1 MDKLRKILTSGGAVV
16 LPTETVYGLFAQALN
31 EEAVNSVYQL
41 KQRPRDKAMNLN
53 VSNLNDIIFFS
64 QNTPFFLEKLY
75 NRFMPGPLTI
85 ILKANDNVP
94 FWVNSG
100 LDTVGFRVPN
110 HVKTLQLIS
119 ETGPLIGP
127 SANISGNESGKKFSD
142 IQAQFSVDL
151 PGIEDDQALTGID
164 STILDLSGQKARI
177 LPVENQDQQD
187 EEQQHTVLFQ
197 KADGVNATRSGCFD
211 CGADGGLGHV
221 CLLDGWGELLGWI
234 AGGGDRSTTARNAS
248 RAREMRRVMS
258 GRVMSPMRDVAV
270 LAWSLHRAP

>member
-1 MDKLRKILTSGGAVV
+1 MTMDKLRKILTSGGAVV

-31 EEAVNSVYQL
+31 EEAVNRVYQL

-53 VSNLNDIIFFS
+53 VSNLNDIYFFS

-164 STILDLSGQKARI
+164 STILDLSGQRARI
-177 LPVENQDQQD
+177 LRQGAISRE
-187 EEQQHTVLFQ
+187 LIQ
-197 KADGVNATRSGCFD
+197 KEIPEIEFED
-211 CGADGGLGHV
+211 
-221 CLLDGWGELLGWI
+221 
-234 AGGGDRSTTARNAS
+234 
-248 RAREMRRVMS
+248 
-258 GRVMSPMRDVAV
+258 
-270 LAWSLHRAP
+270 

>member
-1 MDKLRKILTSGGAVV
+1 MTMDKLRTILENGGAVI

-31 EEAVNSVYQL
+31 EDAVNRVYQL

-53 VSNLNDIIFFS
+53 VSNLNDIYFFS

-85 ILKANDNVP
+85 ILKANKNVP

-100 LDTVGFRVPN
+100 LNTVGFRLPN
-110 HVKTLQLIS
+110 HEQTLQLIS

-177 LPVENQDQQD
+177 LRQGAISR
-187 EEQQHTVLFQ
+187 EEIQ
-197 KADGVNATRSGCFD
+197 KAIPEIEFEV
-211 CGADGGLGHV
+211 
-221 CLLDGWGELLGWI
+221 
-234 AGGGDRSTTARNAS
+234 
-248 RAREMRRVMS
+248 
-258 GRVMSPMRDVAV
+258 V
-270 LAWSLHRAP
+270 L

>member
-1 MDKLRKILTSGGAVV
+1 MDKLRTILENGGAVV

-31 EEAVNSVYQL
+31 EDAVNRVYQL

-53 VSNLNDIIFFS
+53 VSNLNDIYFFS

-100 LDTVGFRVPN
+100 LDTVGFRLPN
-110 HVKTLQLIS
+110 HEQTLRLIS

-177 LPVENQDQQD
+177 LRQGAISR
-187 EEQQHTVLFQ
+187 EEIQ
-197 KADGVNATRSGCFD
+197 KAIPEIEFEV
-211 CGADGGLGHV
+211 
-221 CLLDGWGELLGWI
+221 
-234 AGGGDRSTTARNAS
+234 
-248 RAREMRRVMS
+248 
-258 GRVMSPMRDVAV
+258 V
-270 LAWSLHRAP
+270 L

>member
-1 MDKLRKILTSGGAVV
+1 MDKLRTILENGGAVI

-31 EEAVNSVYQL
+31 EDAVNRVYQL

-53 VSNLNDIIFFS
+53 VSNLNDIYFFS

-85 ILKANDNVP
+85 ILKANENVP

-100 LDTVGFRVPN
+100 LDTVGFRLPN
-110 HVKTLQLIS
+110 HEQTLRLIS

-142 IQAQFSVDL
+142 IQAQFPVDL

-177 LPVENQDQQD
+177 LRQGAISR
-187 EEQQHTVLFQ
+187 EEIQ
-197 KADGVNATRSGCFD
+197 KAIPEIEFEV
-211 CGADGGLGHV
+211 
-221 CLLDGWGELLGWI
+221 
-234 AGGGDRSTTARNAS
+234 
-248 RAREMRRVMS
+248 
-258 GRVMSPMRDVAV
+258 V
-270 LAWSLHRAP
+270 L

>member
-1 MDKLRKILTSGGAVV
+1 MTMDKLRTILENGGAVI

-31 EEAVNSVYQL
+31 EDAVNRVYQL

-53 VSNLNDIIFFS
+53 ISNLNDIYFFS

-85 ILKANDNVP
+85 ILKANEKVP

-100 LDTVGFRVPN
+100 LNTVGFRLPN
-110 HVKTLQLIS
+110 HEKTLRLIS

-177 LPVENQDQQD
+177 LRQGAISR
-187 EEQQHTVLFQ
+187 EEIQ
-197 KADGVNATRSGCFD
+197 KAIPEIDFEV
-211 CGADGGLGHV
+211 V
-221 CLLDGWGELLGWI
+221 
-234 AGGGDRSTTARNAS
+234 
-248 RAREMRRVMS
+248 
-258 GRVMSPMRDVAV
+258 
-270 LAWSLHRAP
+270 

>member
-1 MDKLRKILTSGGAVV
+1 MDKLRTILENGGAVI

-31 EEAVNSVYQL
+31 EDAVNRVYQL

-53 VSNLNDIIFFS
+53 VSNLNDIYFFS

-85 ILKANDNVP
+85 ILKANEKVP

-100 LDTVGFRVPN
+100 LDTVGFRLPN
-110 HVKTLQLIS
+110 HEQTLRLIS

-177 LPVENQDQQD
+177 LRQGAISR
-187 EEQQHTVLFQ
+187 EEIQ
-197 KADGVNATRSGCFD
+197 KAIPEIDFEV
-211 CGADGGLGHV
+211 V
-221 CLLDGWGELLGWI
+221 
-234 AGGGDRSTTARNAS
+234 
-248 RAREMRRVMS
+248 
-258 GRVMSPMRDVAV
+258 
-270 LAWSLHRAP
+270 

>member
-1 MDKLRKILTSGGAVV
+1 MTMDKLRTILENGGAVI

-31 EEAVNSVYQL
+31 EDAVNHVYQL

-53 VSNLNDIIFFS
+53 VSNLNDIYFFS

-85 ILKANDNVP
+85 ILKANKNVP

-100 LDTVGFRVPN
+100 LDTVGFRLPN
-110 HVKTLQLIS
+110 HEQTLRLIS

-177 LPVENQDQQD
+177 LRQGAISR
-187 EEQQHTVLFQ
+187 EEIQ
-197 KADGVNATRSGCFD
+197 KAIPEIEFEV
-211 CGADGGLGHV
+211 
-221 CLLDGWGELLGWI
+221 
-234 AGGGDRSTTARNAS
+234 
-248 RAREMRRVMS
+248 
-258 GRVMSPMRDVAV
+258 V
-270 LAWSLHRAP
+270 L

>member
-1 MDKLRKILTSGGAVV
+1 MTMDKLRKILENGGAVI
-16 LPTETVYGLFAQALN
+16 LPTETVYGLFARALN
-31 EEAVNSVYQL
+31 EDAVNRVYQL

-53 VSNLNDIIFFS
+53 VSNLNDIYFFS
-64 QNTPFFLEKLY
+64 QNPPFFLEKLY

-100 LDTVGFRVPN
+100 LDTVGFRLPN
-110 HVKTLQLIS
+110 HEQTLRLIS

-142 IQAQFSVDL
+142 IQVQFSVDL

-177 LPVENQDQQD
+177 LRQGAISR
-187 EEQQHTVLFQ
+187 EEIQ
-197 KADGVNATRSGCFD
+197 KAIPEIEFEV
-211 CGADGGLGHV
+211 
-221 CLLDGWGELLGWI
+221 
-234 AGGGDRSTTARNAS
+234 
-248 RAREMRRVMS
+248 
-258 GRVMSPMRDVAV
+258 V
-270 LAWSLHRAP
+270 L

>member
-1 MDKLRKILTSGGAVV
+1 MTMDKLRTILENGGAVI

-31 EEAVNSVYQL
+31 EDAVNRVYQL

-53 VSNLNDIIFFS
+53 VSNLNDIYFFS

-85 ILKANDNVP
+85 ILKANENVP

-100 LDTVGFRVPN
+100 LDTVGFRLPN
-110 HVKTLQLIS
+110 HEQTLRLIS

-151 PGIEDDQALTGID
+151 PGIEDDQALIGID

-177 LPVENQDQQD
+177 LRQGAISR
-187 EEQQHTVLFQ
+187 EEIQ
-197 KADGVNATRSGCFD
+197 KAIPEIEFEV
-211 CGADGGLGHV
+211 
-221 CLLDGWGELLGWI
+221 
-234 AGGGDRSTTARNAS
+234 
-248 RAREMRRVMS
+248 
-258 GRVMSPMRDVAV
+258 V
-270 LAWSLHRAP
+270 L

>member
-31 EEAVNSVYQL
+31 EKAVNSVYQL

-53 VSNLNDIIFFS
+53 VSNLNDIYFFS
-64 QNTPFFLEKLY
+64 QNIPFFLEKLY

-177 LPVENQDQQD
+177 LRQGAISRE
-187 EEQQHTVLFQ
+187 LIQ
-197 KADGVNATRSGCFD
+197 KEIPEIEFED
-211 CGADGGLGHV
+211 
-221 CLLDGWGELLGWI
+221 
-234 AGGGDRSTTARNAS
+234 
-248 RAREMRRVMS
+248 
-258 GRVMSPMRDVAV
+258 
-270 LAWSLHRAP
+270 

>member
-31 EEAVNSVYQL
+31 EEAVNRVYQL

-53 VSNLNDIIFFS
+53 VSNLNDIYFFS

-177 LPVENQDQQD
+177 LRQGAISR
-187 EEQQHTVLFQ
+187 EEIQ
-197 KADGVNATRSGCFD
+197 KAIPEIEFEV
-211 CGADGGLGHV
+211 
-221 CLLDGWGELLGWI
+221 
-234 AGGGDRSTTARNAS
+234 
-248 RAREMRRVMS
+248 
-258 GRVMSPMRDVAV
+258 V
-270 LAWSLHRAP
+270 L

>member
-75 NRFMPGPLTI
+75 NRFMPEPLTI

-177 LPVENQDQQD
+177 LRQGAISRE
-187 EEQQHTVLFQ
+187 LIQ
-197 KADGVNATRSGCFD
+197 KEIPEIEFED
-211 CGADGGLGHV
+211 
-221 CLLDGWGELLGWI
+221 
-234 AGGGDRSTTARNAS
+234 
-248 RAREMRRVMS
+248 
-258 GRVMSPMRDVAV
+258 
-270 LAWSLHRAP
+270 

>member
-1 MDKLRKILTSGGAVV
+1 MDKLRTILENGGAVI

-31 EEAVNSVYQL
+31 EDAVNRVYQL

-53 VSNLNDIIFFS
+53 VSNLNDIYFFS
-64 QNTPFFLEKLY
+64 QNTPHYLEKLY

-85 ILKANDNVP
+85 ILKANEKVP

-100 LDTVGFRVPN
+100 LDTVGFRLPN
-110 HVKTLQLIS
+110 HAQTLRLIS

-177 LPVENQDQQD
+177 LRQGAISR
-187 EEQQHTVLFQ
+187 EEIQ
-197 KADGVNATRSGCFD
+197 KAIPEIEFED
-211 CGADGGLGHV
+211 
-221 CLLDGWGELLGWI
+221 
-234 AGGGDRSTTARNAS
+234 
-248 RAREMRRVMS
+248 
-258 GRVMSPMRDVAV
+258 
-270 LAWSLHRAP
+270 

>member
-1 MDKLRKILTSGGAVV
+1 MIMDKLRKILTSGGAVV

-31 EEAVNSVYQL
+31 EVAVNNVYQL

-53 VSNLNDIIFFS
+53 VSNLNDINFFS

-177 LPVENQDQQD
+177 LRQGAISRE
-187 EEQQHTVLFQ
+187 LIQ
-197 KADGVNATRSGCFD
+197 KEIPEIEFED
-211 CGADGGLGHV
+211 
-221 CLLDGWGELLGWI
+221 
-234 AGGGDRSTTARNAS
+234 
-248 RAREMRRVMS
+248 
-258 GRVMSPMRDVAV
+258 
-270 LAWSLHRAP
+270 

>member
-1 MDKLRKILTSGGAVV
+1 MNKLRTILENGGAVI

-31 EEAVNSVYQL
+31 EDAVNRVYQL

-53 VSNLNDIIFFS
+53 VSNLNDIYFFS

-85 ILKANDNVP
+85 ILKANENVP

-100 LDTVGFRVPN
+100 LDTIGFRLPN
-110 HVKTLQLIS
+110 HEQTLRLIS

-177 LPVENQDQQD
+177 LRQGAISR
-187 EEQQHTVLFQ
+187 EEIQ
-197 KADGVNATRSGCFD
+197 KAIPEIEFEV
-211 CGADGGLGHV
+211 V
-221 CLLDGWGELLGWI
+221 
-234 AGGGDRSTTARNAS
+234 
-248 RAREMRRVMS
+248 
-258 GRVMSPMRDVAV
+258 
-270 LAWSLHRAP
+270 

>member
-1 MDKLRKILTSGGAVV
+1 MDKLRTILENGGAVI

-31 EEAVNSVYQL
+31 EDAVNRVYQL

-53 VSNLNDIIFFS
+53 VSNLNDIYFFS

-85 ILKANDNVP
+85 ILKANKNVP

-100 LDTVGFRVPN
+100 LNTVGFRLPN
-110 HVKTLQLIS
+110 HEQTLRLIS

-177 LPVENQDQQD
+177 LRQGAISR
-187 EEQQHTVLFQ
+187 EEIQ
-197 KADGVNATRSGCFD
+197 KAIPEIEFEV
-211 CGADGGLGHV
+211 
-221 CLLDGWGELLGWI
+221 
-234 AGGGDRSTTARNAS
+234 
-248 RAREMRRVMS
+248 
-258 GRVMSPMRDVAV
+258 V
-270 LAWSLHRAP
+270 L

>member
-1 MDKLRKILTSGGAVV
+1 MTMDKLRTILENGGAVI

-31 EEAVNSVYQL
+31 EDAVNRVYQL

-53 VSNLNDIIFFS
+53 VSNLNDIYFFS

-85 ILKANDNVP
+85 ILKANKNVP

-100 LDTVGFRVPN
+100 LDTVGFRLPN
-110 HVKTLQLIS
+110 HEQTLRLIS
-119 ETGPLIGP
+119 EAGPLIGP

-177 LPVENQDQQD
+177 LRQGAISR
-187 EEQQHTVLFQ
+187 EEIQ
-197 KADGVNATRSGCFD
+197 KAIPEIEFEV
-211 CGADGGLGHV
+211 
-221 CLLDGWGELLGWI
+221 
-234 AGGGDRSTTARNAS
+234 
-248 RAREMRRVMS
+248 
-258 GRVMSPMRDVAV
+258 V
-270 LAWSLHRAP
+270 L

>member
-1 MDKLRKILTSGGAVV
+1 MDKLRKVLENGGAVI
-16 LPTETVYGLFAQALN
+16 LPTETVYGLFARALN
-31 EEAVNSVYQL
+31 EDAVNRVYQL

-53 VSNLNDIIFFS
+53 VSNLNDIYFFS
-64 QNTPFFLEKLY
+64 QNPPFFLEKLY

-100 LDTVGFRVPN
+100 LDTVGFRLPN
-110 HVKTLQLIS
+110 HEQTLRLIS

-142 IQAQFSVDL
+142 IQVQFSVDL

-177 LPVENQDQQD
+177 LRQGAISR
-187 EEQQHTVLFQ
+187 EEIQ
-197 KADGVNATRSGCFD
+197 KAIPEIEFEV
-211 CGADGGLGHV
+211 
-221 CLLDGWGELLGWI
+221 
-234 AGGGDRSTTARNAS
+234 
-248 RAREMRRVMS
+248 
-258 GRVMSPMRDVAV
+258 V
-270 LAWSLHRAP
+270 L

>member
-31 EEAVNSVYQL
+31 EVAVNNVYQL

-53 VSNLNDIIFFS
+53 VSNLNDINFFS
-64 QNTPFFLEKLY
+64 QNTLFFLEKLY

-85 ILKANDNVP
+85 ILKTNDNVP

-177 LPVENQDQQD
+177 LRQGAISRE
-187 EEQQHTVLFQ
+187 LIQ
-197 KADGVNATRSGCFD
+197 KEIPEIEFED
-211 CGADGGLGHV
+211 
-221 CLLDGWGELLGWI
+221 
-234 AGGGDRSTTARNAS
+234 
-248 RAREMRRVMS
+248 
-258 GRVMSPMRDVAV
+258 
-270 LAWSLHRAP
+270 

>member
-1 MDKLRKILTSGGAVV
+1 MTMDKLRTILENGGAVI

-31 EEAVNSVYQL
+31 EDAVNRVYQL

-53 VSNLNDIIFFS
+53 VSNLNDIYFFS

-100 LDTVGFRVPN
+100 LDTVGFRLPN
-110 HVKTLQLIS
+110 HEQTLRLIS

-127 SANISGNESGKKFSD
+127 SANVSGQESGKKFSD

-177 LPVENQDQQD
+177 LRQGAISR
-187 EEQQHTVLFQ
+187 EEIQ
-197 KADGVNATRSGCFD
+197 KAIPEIEFEV
-211 CGADGGLGHV
+211 
-221 CLLDGWGELLGWI
+221 
-234 AGGGDRSTTARNAS
+234 
-248 RAREMRRVMS
+248 
-258 GRVMSPMRDVAV
+258 V
-270 LAWSLHRAP
+270 L

>member
-1 MDKLRKILTSGGAVV
+1 MDKLRTILENGGAVI

-31 EEAVNSVYQL
+31 EDAVNRVYQL

-53 VSNLNDIIFFS
+53 VSNLNDIYFFS

-85 ILKANDNVP
+85 ILKANKNVP

-100 LDTVGFRVPN
+100 LDTVGFRLPN
-110 HVKTLQLIS
+110 HEQTLRLIS

-142 IQAQFSVDL
+142 IQAQFPVDL
-151 PGIEDDQALTGID
+151 PGIKDDQALTGID

-177 LPVENQDQQD
+177 LRQGAISR
-187 EEQQHTVLFQ
+187 EEIQ
-197 KADGVNATRSGCFD
+197 KAIPEIEFEV
-211 CGADGGLGHV
+211 
-221 CLLDGWGELLGWI
+221 
-234 AGGGDRSTTARNAS
+234 
-248 RAREMRRVMS
+248 
-258 GRVMSPMRDVAV
+258 V
-270 LAWSLHRAP
+270 L

>member
-1 MDKLRKILTSGGAVV
+1 MTMDKLRTILENGGTVI

-31 EEAVNSVYQL
+31 EDAVNRVYQL

-53 VSNLNDIIFFS
+53 VSNLNDIYFFS

-85 ILKANDNVP
+85 ILKANKNVP

-100 LDTVGFRVPN
+100 LDTVGFRLPN
-110 HVKTLQLIS
+110 HEQTLRLIS

-142 IQAQFSVDL
+142 IQAQFPVDL
-151 PGIEDDQALTGID
+151 PGIKDDQALTGID

-177 LPVENQDQQD
+177 LRQGAISR
-187 EEQQHTVLFQ
+187 EEIQ
-197 KADGVNATRSGCFD
+197 KAIPEIEFEV
-211 CGADGGLGHV
+211 
-221 CLLDGWGELLGWI
+221 
-234 AGGGDRSTTARNAS
+234 
-248 RAREMRRVMS
+248 
-258 GRVMSPMRDVAV
+258 V
-270 LAWSLHRAP
+270 L

>member
-1 MDKLRKILTSGGAVV
+1 MTMDKLRTILENGGAVI

-31 EEAVNSVYQL
+31 EDAVNRVYQL

-53 VSNLNDIIFFS
+53 VSNLNDIYFFS

-100 LDTVGFRVPN
+100 LDTVGFRLPN
-110 HVKTLQLIS
+110 HEQTLRLIS

-164 STILDLSGQKARI
+164 STILDFSGQKARI
-177 LPVENQDQQD
+177 LRQGAISR
-187 EEQQHTVLFQ
+187 EEIQ
-197 KADGVNATRSGCFD
+197 KAIPEIEFEV
-211 CGADGGLGHV
+211 
-221 CLLDGWGELLGWI
+221 
-234 AGGGDRSTTARNAS
+234 
-248 RAREMRRVMS
+248 
-258 GRVMSPMRDVAV
+258 V
-270 LAWSLHRAP
+270 L